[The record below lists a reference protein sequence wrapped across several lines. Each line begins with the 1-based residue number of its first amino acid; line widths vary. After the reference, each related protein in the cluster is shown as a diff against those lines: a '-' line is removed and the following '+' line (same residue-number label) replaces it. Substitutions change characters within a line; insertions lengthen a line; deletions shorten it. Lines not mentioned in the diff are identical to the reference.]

1 MKRLA
6 SRLRSRDSCAVSGQQ
21 AGEIRD
27 EVRLTVQVG
36 VFLHLCHIN
45 WHVATS
51 SKNSSHDD
59 VTKPAAILSSC
70 VCVYTFVLPMLWG
83 HKSAG
88 HFVGT
93 QLLFGGQRTNPPL
106 EALNISWCKVLWSAA
121 SRTECSC
128 TAAEALLRYQGHTG
142 GMKTDERGQGR
153 IIMRSSLLALVCV
166 CTLCLSLSIL
176 CYLSASLHH
185 WASC

>member
-1 MKRLA
+1 M
-6 SRLRSRDSCAVSGQQ
+6 
-21 AGEIRD
+21 
-27 EVRLTVQVG
+27 
-36 VFLHLCHIN
+36 
-45 WHVATS
+45 
-51 SKNSSHDD
+51 
-59 VTKPAAILSSC
+59 C

-142 GMKTDERGQGR
+142 GMKTDEWGQGR

-166 CTLCLSLSIL
+166 CTLCLSLYPVLFISLSPSLGLLLIWIL
-176 CYLSASLHH
+176 FKLKLS
-185 WASC
+185 WATIPAHRIFDSVVLAHTDAPNTSWFLYKHSY